1 MNSIKVRTG
10 LLAVLTGLMFSVGP
24 VTVDLS
30 LPAMPTL
37 QHDIG
42 TPSVHV
48 ELTLTLLLLG
58 LALSQFV
65 IGAIADRYGRRPMI
79 LAGLTLYCAG
89 AVLAAFSPDLIVFAC
104 ARLLQAFG
112 MGIAVVLIRSA
123 VSDVCDLRGTA
134 SVFST
139 AVTMV
144 SLASVIAPSVGGQLL
159 VHLGWRSIFIAMAV
173 FGLAVL
179 GAVALCL
186 PETLPAG
193 RRSETHLRNIFG
205 TYAALLRNRKFATF
219 ATISAA
225 AAAYQ
230 FTYNTGAPAVLIEHY
245 RVSVQTTGLLFSLIA
260 VSTACASQL
269 NALLLRWVDPDSIMN
284 SAVVLGVL
292 AAIALLTSVFT
303 GWGGVAAL
311 VAALFVLISTI
322 GFVMGN
328 SMAGAISSAGPQAG
342 AASALVGV
350 MQFVFGTIGSACVGF
365 FSDLLG
371 RSMGIVIGVLSLA
384 SLAMVL
390 RARPTLRATTAGG

>member
-1 MNSIKVRTG
+1 VNPIQVRTG

-37 QHDIG
+37 QRDIG
-42 TPSVHV
+42 TAQVHV

-65 IGAIADRYGRRPMI
+65 VGAIADRYGRRPMI
-79 LAGLTLYCAG
+79 LAGLALYCVG
-89 AVLAAFSPDLIVFAC
+89 AVLAACSPNLIVFAC

-123 VSDVCDLRGTA
+123 VSDVCDHRRTA

-144 SLASVIAPSVGGQLL
+144 SLASVIAPTVGGQLL
-159 VHLGWRSIFIAMAV
+159 AHWGWHSVFVAMAV
-173 FGLAVL
+173 FAAAVL
-179 GAVALCL
+179 ASVAIFL
-186 PETLPAG
+186 PETLPPE
-193 RRSETHLRNIFG
+193 RRVETRLLHVFA
-205 TYAALLRNRKFATF
+205 TYGALFRNRKFATF

-245 RVSVQTTGLLFSLIA
+245 GISAQTSGLLFSLIA

-269 NALLLRWVDPDSIMN
+269 NAVLLKWAEPDSIMN
-284 SAVVLGVL
+284 SAVVLGLL
-292 AAIALLTSVFT
+292 AAVALLVSVFS
-303 GWGGVAAL
+303 GAGGVTAF
-311 VAALFVLISTI
+311 VAALFVLIATI

-328 SMAGAISSAGPQAG
+328 SMAGAISSAGVQAG

-350 MQFVFGTIGSACVGF
+350 MQFLFGTIGSACVGF
-365 FSDLLG
+365 FPDALG
-371 RSMGIVIGVLSLA
+371 RSMGIVIGVLSLV

-390 RARPTLRATTAGG
+390 RARPALQTI

>member
-1 MNSIKVRTG
+1 LKQSPRKRVVNSNKVRTG

-89 AVLAAFSPDLIVFAC
+89 AFLAAFSPDLIVFAS

-123 VSDVCDLRGTA
+123 VSDVCDMRGTA
-134 SVFST
+134 GVFST

-186 PETLPAG
+186 PETLPGG
-193 RRSETHLRNIFG
+193 RRTETHFRNIFG
-205 TYAALLRNRKFATF
+205 TYATLLRNRKFATF

-260 VSTACASQL
+260 VSTVCAS
-269 NALLLRWVDPDSIMN
+269 
-284 SAVVLGVL
+284 
-292 AAIALLTSVFT
+292 
-303 GWGGVAAL
+303 
-311 VAALFVLISTI
+311 
-322 GFVMGN
+322 
-328 SMAGAISSAGPQAG
+328 
-342 AASALVGV
+342 
-350 MQFVFGTIGSACVGF
+350 
-365 FSDLLG
+365 
-371 RSMGIVIGVLSLA
+371 
-384 SLAMVL
+384 
-390 RARPTLRATTAGG
+390 